1 MTALNEQEPVAE
13 GAGSTKSPASKPAPN
28 AVEASRPAR
37 AGRVLMVDDEA
48 QLLRALSRILR
59 DLHYEVTT
67 FESPTAVLASGP
79 AGRFDVA
86 VVDIRMPEM
95 TGIELLE
102 HLKALDPDLQAIIM
116 TANGTVTDAF
126 DAVRRGAL
134 SFLRKPFEKDEL
146 ALAVAKAM
154 DHRRLIDRN
163 RYLEQKVG
171 GMEGLGDIIGNSN
184 SMKPVFELITLAA
197 PSQSTILVLGETGVG
212 KDLVAQAIHKRSAR
226 KGPCVAVNCSALSE
240 NLLEAELFGTVK
252 GGFTGAE
259 KRDGLFVAAE
269 GGTLFLDEV
278 GEMSPGM
285 QAKLLRALENREVR
299 PVGADKFVPVNV
311 RVIAATHVDLDKA
324 VAEGRFRAD
333 LLARLRVLPLRVPP
347 LRERLEDVPL
357 IAYDLLKKLVERENK
372 PIRRIAPEL
381 MDAFVHY
388 HWPENVRELRNVL
401 EGAVA
406 ICQGDELTPADCR
419 YTGFAEILRAG
430 LPRVRTGA
438 VRGASRDREIFS
450 LPFKEAKDR
459 AIDAFERDYVTHVLE
474 IAGGNRT
481 KAAQL
486 AQMDRTNFR
495 RVLKRSELDDTADLD
510 SGSHGL
516 G

>member
-1 MTALNEQEPVAE
+1 MTALDEQDLRSVAKATSKALS
-13 GAGSTKSPASKPAPN
+13 GAAEAAKP
-28 AVEASRPAR
+28 EC
-37 AGRVLMVDDEA
+37 AGRVMIVDDESP
-48 QLLRALSRILR
+48 LLRAYSRVLR
-59 DLHYEVTT
+59 DLKYEVTT
-67 FESPTAVLASGP
+67 YESPDEALRHGP

-86 VVDIRMPEM
+86 VVDIRMPGGM
-95 TGIELLE
+95 DGIQLLQ
-102 HLKALDPDLQAIIM
+102 HLKALDPDLQAIII
-116 TANGTVTDAF
+116 TGHGTVSDAF
-126 DAVRRGAL
+126 EAVRQGAL
-134 SFLRKPFEKDEL
+134 SFLKKPFDNAEL

-163 RYLEQKVG
+163 RYLELKVG
-171 GMEGLGDIIGNSN
+171 GMEGLGDLVGTARA
-184 SMKPVFELITLAA
+184 MKPVFELITLAA

-212 KDLVAQAIHKRSAR
+212 KDLVAQAIHKRSTR
-226 KGPCVAVNCSALSE
+226 KGQYVAVNCGALAE

-259 KRDGLFVAAE
+259 KRDGLFVTAE

-278 GEMSPGM
+278 GETSPSM

-299 PVGADKFVPVNV
+299 PVGSDRFVPVNV

-347 LRERLEDVPL
+347 VRERMEDVPL
-357 IAYDLLKKLVERENK
+357 LAYALLKQLSEREGK

-381 MDAFVHY
+381 MEAFMHY
-388 HWPENVRELRNVL
+388 HWPDNVRQLRNVL

-406 ICQGDELTPADCR
+406 ICQGEELTPADCR
-419 YTGFAEILRAG
+419 YTEFAEVLRAS
-430 LPRVRTGA
+430 LPRVPTA
-438 VRGASRDREIFS
+438 SARGASRDREIFG
-450 LPFKEAKDR
+450 LPFKEAKER
-459 AIDAFERDYVTHVLE
+459 AIDAFERDYVMHVLE

-495 RVLKRSELDDTADLD
+495 RVLKRSGNDDTADLD